1 MLLLLCVLPL
11 RCVLPSICVLP
22 LYTDATI
29 YRRHHIP
36 TPLDADATMYA
47 DVRGQVGIGGL
58 GGFDMLNKVAYSIE
72 TDDSEYFDECTEFFD
87 DIDAKLDTMQER
99 WEQEMKTRIKKR
111 ISQAVSKLIDLT
123 GVTRCHAAAAIT
135 LTRAWA

>member
-1 MLLLLCVLPL
+1 MPMPLMCV
-11 RCVLPSICVLP
+11 
-22 LYTDATI
+22 A
-29 YRRHHIP
+29 
-36 TPLDADATMYA
+36 
-47 DVRGQVGIGGL
+47 QVGIGGL

-111 ISQAVSKLIDLT
+111 ISQAVAKPIDLT
-123 GVTRCHAAAAIT
+123 GVTRCHAAAAIPMT
-135 LTRAWA
+135 KGVVVGRGVRRSQSDSSRTNSEAKATVARPWRPCS